1 MPKPSRNPLKRVVDG
16 IAAARERHEAR
27 RRPSGF
33 RFALADRVGFLNP
46 IHWDSVT
53 GHRRFFLRRS
63 VLEAIELNCPANLS
77 PRYALLYDEDT
88 PVAAVAAQ
96 MVDISGASVWSG
108 PEEENATKG
117 RSLSRALAPAAQ
129 RLVAQL
135 EQRVLVAGNLMSW
148 GFNGIAF
155 ADGINP
161 THIWPG
167 IAEAL
172 YRIRRAENLAGQTD
186 LILVKD
192 VTPDEPHA
200 EALRTFSY
208 RPLETEPN
216 MVLQIDP
223 TWRSYDDY
231 LGALDAKYRR
241 NSRDQIKKL
250 AAAGCTME
258 PLSDI
263 TPHAAEIHRLYR
275 AVQSKASV
283 KLVSLPESF
292 LPALARAEPD
302 HFRCTIIRRG
312 EEVLGFISCLRDG
325 DTAIGYYIGF
335 DRDAAAG
342 GIPLYLRLLHTTIDD
357 AIRWG
362 CKRLSL
368 GRTALE
374 PKAALGAKPESMSV
388 WLRHRVPS
396 MNWLVRGMLDA
407 VPHAEAPERN
417 PFKSARS
424 DPSSTQPKSDPGSGP
439 ET

>member
-1 MPKPSRNPLKRVVDG
+1 MASSNPLKRVVAG
-16 IAAARERHEAR
+16 IAAARERHVAR

-46 IHWDSVT
+46 THWDAVT
-53 GHRRFFLRRS
+53 GDRRFFLRRP
-63 VLEAIELNCPANLS
+63 VLEAIEQNCPANLS
-77 PRYALLYDEDT
+77 PRYALIYDQDS

-96 MVDISGASVWSG
+96 MVDISGGNVWSK
-108 PEEENATKG
+108 PEEETEKKG
-117 RSLSRALAPAAQ
+117 RSLSRALAPAA
-129 RLVAQL
+129 RRIVSQL

-161 THIWPG
+161 DDVWSG

-192 VTPDEPHA
+192 VTPSEPHA

-223 TWRSYDDY
+223 TWKSYDDY

-241 NSRDQIKKL
+241 NARDQIKKL
-250 AAAGCTME
+250 AAAGCTSE
-258 PLSDI
+258 TLSDLA
-263 TPHAAEIHRLYR
+263 PHSAEIHRLYKSI
-275 AVQSKASV
+275 QSKASV

-292 LPALARAEPD
+292 LPALAKAAPD

-312 EEVLGFISCLRDG
+312 EQILGFISALRDG
-325 DTAIGYYIGF
+325 DTAVGYYIGF
-335 DRDAAAG
+335 DRDAAAE
-342 GIPLYLRLLHTTIDD
+342 GIPLYLRLLHTTIAD
-357 AIRWG
+357 AISWG
-362 CKRLSL
+362 SKRLSL

-374 PKAALGAKPESMSV
+374 PKAALGAKPEPMSV
-388 WLRHRVPS
+388 WLRHRVPA

-417 PFKSARS
+417 PFRSAKPA
-424 DPSSTQPKSDPGSGP
+424 PSAPPPRTDPGNEP